1 MYRSRFR
8 SSITRLSVD
17 DKALRS
23 KEVSTQERDLLLN
36 KGSSLVSESIP
47 ERKGLLRGNGDS
59 DASNSDIGMKSKRP
73 LVCVMCSSFVLP

>member
-1 MYRSRFR
+1 MILHSFCVSFR

-36 KGSSLVSESIP
+36 KGSLVSETIP
-47 ERKGLLRGNGDS
+47 EKKSLLRGSGGGGGGAAGDS
-59 DASNSDIGMKSKRP
+59 DASDSDIGE
-73 LVCVMCSSFVLP
+73 